1 MKLSDVVARLHN
13 ARAAHKA
20 WVARAEGLVAGLPL
34 EKEQVPMLP
43 TDCIF
48 GQWYYGS
55 GQMLR
60 KLPAYK
66 ALEKPHDKLHQTYM
80 QIFKLLFDE
89 PDVSALGRLFGQ
101 AKKAKAAQIKQAEK
115 LIPPLRALSDEV
127 CDILENLEIQ
137 VMSAARKQRTT
148 QLENTM
154 QVTQSGED

>member
-1 MKLSDVVARLHN
+1 MKLSDVVSKLHN

-20 WVARAEGLVAGLPL
+20 WVARAEALVAGMPL

-60 KLPAYK
+60 RLPAYK

-80 QIFKLLFDE
+80 KIFSLLFDE
-89 PDVSALGRLFGQ
+89 PDISALGRLFGT
-101 AKKAKAAQIKQAEK
+101 AKKAKAAQVRQAEL
-115 LIPPLRALSDEV
+115 LIPALRGLSDEV
-127 CDILENLEIQ
+127 CGILENLEIQ
-137 VMSAARKQRTT
+137 VMSIARKQKVRRTAESIQIT
-148 QLENTM
+148 QGSE
-154 QVTQSGED
+154 V